1 MVSHVT
7 VGVSTP
13 FYDADPQL
21 VSMLGKVK
29 FPMDFLNST
38 ILEMSTKKLD
48 GSAMATQFL
57 REHPEMWKQWVPA
70 DVASKVQA
78 GLAGA

>member
-38 ILEMSTKKLD
+38 ILEMTSKKID
-48 GSAMATQFL
+48 GSAMATTFL
-57 REHPEMWKQWVPA
+57 RTHPEMWKTWVPA
-70 DVASKVQA
+70 DVAAKVQA
-78 GLAGA
+78 KLGT